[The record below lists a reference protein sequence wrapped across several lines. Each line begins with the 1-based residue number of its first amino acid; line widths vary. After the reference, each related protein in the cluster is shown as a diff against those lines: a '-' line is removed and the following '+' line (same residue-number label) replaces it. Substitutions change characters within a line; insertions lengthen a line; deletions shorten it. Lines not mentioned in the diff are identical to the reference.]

1 MAELILIDLSG
12 IFWASWHATI
22 DQEVSA
28 AYENTLA
35 TVRRLAHGYE
45 HVAICMDA
53 PPYLRKKLCPEYKAQ
68 RDAPAPQA
76 IEQFSRVKRR
86 LAADGFLLWSVE
98 GYEADDVIATAVTRA
113 IDDRLPVTIASG
125 DKDLLQLVDDSLAV
139 QLLKPSDGTVF
150 RNKDVIS
157 KFGVLPWQMRD
168 LLALMGDK
176 SDNIPG
182 VPGIGPKT
190 AAKLLHDFDD
200 IDGLLRELETLPAGK
215 VRSSLV
221 ENVTQLTLSR
231 KLVTLHDNVPINWEK
246 LFQERAPEKLTEED
260 MGDIDEADDIGKTE
274 EAAPAEVIEHTLIM
288 PGCNDPI
295 PEAKPD
301 ALAVRSNGGV
311 QVFEQGLQPGT
322 LGAAYKLARGL
333 YESRLYSRFPNP
345 EAIWAVII
353 RGREMG
359 IGALTALDTFHVIE
373 GKPAPS
379 AHLLISRAKQHPDC
393 EYFQFISG
401 DATHAEYETKN
412 RRNPKPTR
420 LKYTLEQA
428 KKADLLRT
436 KSGKPSN
443 WQMRPEEMLRKTA
456 AVQLARI
463 EYPEALLGAYAVEE
477 LE

>member
-12 IFWASWHATI
+12 IFWAAWHATI

-76 IEQFSRVKRR
+76 IEQFNRVKRR
-86 LAADGFLLWSVE
+86 LAADGFLLWSAE

-150 RNKDVIS
+150 RNKDVS
-157 KFGVLPWQMRD
+157 TKFGVPPWQMRD

-200 IDGLLRELETLPAGK
+200 IDGLLRELETIPEGK

-221 ENVTQLTLSR
+221 ANITQLALSR
-231 KLVTLHDNVPINWEK
+231 KLVTLHDNVPINWEA

-260 MGDIDEADDIGKTE
+260 MGDIDEADDIEKPE
-274 EAAPAEVIEHTLIM
+274 EAAPAEVVERSDEPM
-288 PGCNDPI
+288 PPV
-295 PEAKPD
+295 KSD
-301 ALAVRSNGGV
+301 ALAVRGNGGV

-333 YESRLYSRFPNP
+333 HESRLYSRFPNP

-359 IGALTALDTFHVIE
+359 LGAMTALDTFHVIE
-373 GKPAPS
+373 GRPVPH

-393 EYFQFISG
+393 EYFVYVGG
-401 DATHAEYETKN
+401 DNTYAEYETK
-412 RRNPKPTR
+412 RRSNPKPTS
-420 LKYTLEQA
+420 LKYTIAQA
-428 KKADLLRT
+428 ETAGIT
-436 KSGKPSN
+436 KSPKGRTN
-443 WQMRPEEMLRKTA
+443 WEKRPAEMLRKTA